1 MIACG
6 FFFGGFVGDG
16 GASSSVVMVGLVAR
30 AIFFFGAIL
39 GRLLGVGF
47 GGLGGEFVAVCEL
60 IEAAGAAV
68 IEGLFASGA
77 VGLRAVRARIS
88 LRSARE
94 SFLLTI

>member
-6 FFFGGFVGDG
+6 FFFCGFVFDG
-16 GASSSVVMVGLVAR
+16 GASSSSVVMVSLAAR
-30 AIFFFGAIL
+30 AVFFGATL
-39 GRLLGVGF
+39 GRLFGSGF

-68 IEGLFASGA
+68 AEGLSASGA
-77 VGLRAVRARIS
+77 VGLRAVRTRIS